1 MSARILLVTGSR
13 AFDHSACEAQARAV
27 LVAYATAFSPSLV
40 VTGDACGPDAWAA
53 EWAVATPG
61 VGLRVY
67 SLDGGVYDERAVR
80 LRFWV
85 APKASAHRLLP
96 LQRNEAMVWETAQ
109 QIAKGATVRVLAL
122 YAAWSKTSGTL
133 DTLAHASMY
142 GLTKVD
148 VRFEEAER

>member
-1 MSARILLVTGSR
+1 MTARILLVTGSR
-13 AFDHSACEAQARAV
+13 ALAGSACGPEARAM
-27 LVAYATAFSPSLV
+27 LAAYASAFAPSLV
-40 VTGDACGPDAWAA
+40 VVGDAIGPDAWAA
-53 EWAVATPG
+53 EWVAATQG

-67 SLDGGVYDERAVR
+67 SLDGVVLNEYHEFVR
-80 LRFWV
+80 KWV

-133 DTLAHASMY
+133 DTLAHASVY
-142 GLTKVD
+142 GLPKVE